1 MGKPN
6 EKRIRAKNGFRS
18 RLRSGSLILSYLGK
32 GSARAFWAFENGLGG
47 RLFCG
52 GDETE
57 KALDETLAAR
67 AARRVRFREHVTRP
81 YQEAVAKG
89 MSGSRIFAFA
99 DLFRRSFLL
108 TRARF
113 FGIAGL
119 LFALYT
125 LAGFVLQHYF
135 SFAYSKSSVGDLL
148 FGAVL
153 LLSSLLLLFV
163 GKPIGAV
170 LSESRVFGRICIGV
184 LGIDP
189 GSLRVGEQGG
199 NGDATSSHGALAFF
213 LGTALGVAGI
223 FLYPHRVAIWAVQL
237 VILLVVL
244 AVPETGLLGAVLLL
258 PFVPLSVTAAWAGA
272 ALLSYLLKVLRLKR
286 TFRFRVP
293 EVLMLLTVLSF
304 FLASRSGLP
313 AGEEA
318 GRTFAVYALFGV
330 LWVLTVNLV
339 KTGTLY
345 RKFIACI
352 MYGGIITLALT
363 AARSLLAA
371 FRLNEW
377 ISWIPGE
384 TLSTEV
390 LDIFLVVLVPLVLL
404 HGKRWSGLAALVL
417 VAVNAY
423 FVQSMWVWLGILC
436 SVLLYLM
443 LAKRAFFESIAVGCI
458 TVPMF
463 LIAFG
468 NDFESLAV
476 RLSGSV
482 RALLGEYWL
491 CGIGVGEGIA
501 RIGAASAGL
510 VTDGFS
516 AHLYARL
523 LLEGGL
529 MHLILFLLAAL
540 FALQYVFTAMRNAQ
554 SKNAK
559 TLCGGVA
566 AALILFLACGFA
578 LDVQADLRMIGLFWC
593 ICPAASMAKELYG
606 RTAEEPR

>member
-1 MGKPN
+1 M
-6 EKRIRAKNGFRS
+6 S
-18 RLRSGSLILSYLGK
+18 CLGK

-67 AARRVRFREHVTRP
+67 AVRRFRLRERVTRP
-81 YQEAVAKG
+81 YQEVVAKG

-99 DLFRRSFLL
+99 DLFRRSFLQ

-125 LAGFVLQHYF
+125 LAGFVLQQYF
-135 SFAYSKSSVGDLL
+135 SFAYSRSSVGDLI

-163 GKPIGAV
+163 GKPIGEV

-189 GSLRVGEQGG
+189 GSLRVHEQDGDKGG
-199 NGDATSSHGALAFF
+199 ATSSHGALAFF

-223 FLYPHRVAIWAVQL
+223 FLYPHRVAVWTLQL
-237 VILLVVL
+237 IILLVVL
-244 AVPETGLLGAVLLL
+244 AVPESGLLGAVLLL
-258 PFVPLSVTAAWAGA
+258 PFVPLSVTAAWACA
-272 ALLSYLLKVLRLKR
+272 ALFSYLLKVLRLKR
-286 TFRFRVP
+286 TFRLRVP
-293 EVLMLLTVLSF
+293 EAMMLLTVLSV

-313 AGEEA
+313 AGDEA
-318 GRTFAVYALFGV
+318 GRTFAVYLLFGV
-330 LWVLTVNLV
+330 LWVLTVNLI

-352 MYGGIITLALT
+352 MYGGIITLTVT
-363 AARSLLAA
+363 AARFLLIA

-377 ISWIPGE
+377 LRWIPGE
-384 TLSTEV
+384 TLNTEV

-404 HGKRWSGLAALVL
+404 HGKRWSGLTALVL

-423 FVQSMWVWLGILC
+423 FVQSMWVWLGILV

-443 LAKRAFFESIAVGCI
+443 LAKRAFFESVAVGCI

-468 NDFESLAV
+468 NDFSTLSV
-476 RLSGSV
+476 RMSGSA

-501 RIGAASAGL
+501 RLGAAANGL

-529 MHLILFLLAAL
+529 IHLILFLLAAL

-578 LDVQADLRMIGLFWC
+578 LDIQADIRMIGLLWC

-606 RTAEEPR
+606 RTAEESR